1 MNKSY
6 TLKINPFD
14 IIYFSFLRIFMSEMH
29 QISDTVF
36 QSRLSSI
43 SFYCQL
49 KDQDS
54 SFLTFLGIET
64 GKAEDKLTLEIFWVI
79 KNKKLF
85 IKIMKRSFIIHCALI
100 LGMFGLDIT
109 TTRSRVSTTCVGISP
124 FEQLIMPGIKDII

>member
-1 MNKSY
+1 
-6 TLKINPFD
+6 
-14 IIYFSFLRIFMSEMH
+14 MSEMH

-64 GKAEDKLTLEIFWVI
+64 GKAEDELNMAIFWVI
-79 KNKKLF
+79 KNKNYLRKL
-85 IKIMKRSFIIHCALI
+85 
-100 LGMFGLDIT
+100 
-109 TTRSRVSTTCVGISP
+109 
-124 FEQLIMPGIKDII
+124 

>member
-14 IIYFSFLRIFMSEMH
+14 TFFFHFMSEMH

-54 SFLTFLGIET
+54 TFLTFLGIET
-64 GKAEDKLTLEIFWVI
+64 GKAEDKLTLAIFWVI
-79 KNKKLF
+79 KYKNYLCKL
-85 IKIMKRSFIIHCALI
+85 
-100 LGMFGLDIT
+100 
-109 TTRSRVSTTCVGISP
+109 
-124 FEQLIMPGIKDII
+124 

>member
-14 IIYFSFLRIFMSEMH
+14 IIFFFIPKNFYVRDA
-29 QISDTVF
+29 SDTVF

-64 GKAEDKLTLEIFWVI
+64 GKAEDKLTLAIFWLI
-79 KNKKLF
+79 KNKNYF
-85 IKIMKRSFIIHCALI
+85 VQIMKRSLVPIHCALI

-124 FEQLIMPGIKDII
+124 FEQLIIPGIKDII